1 MYLEKAKQIFFSFRE
16 KPPAPCTQEQ
26 VEQVEQFLHLKLP
39 QAFREYLLWMGRGVT
54 DMMDGSDFF
63 YLALFDLREGAETL
77 MAHTECQETLPQDA
91 IVFFMHGG
99 NRFMFIRAS
108 EGDDPPVYYSEG
120 GPNGFIKTGSTFS
133 TYLEKKIKE
142 WGLFLQEKKLWEEEA
157 RLQKNK
163 PL

>member
-39 QAFREYLLWMGRGVT
+39 VAFVEYLLWMGQWA
-54 DMMDGSDFF
+54 DMMRGSDFF
-63 YLALFDLREGAETL
+63 YWPLFDLREGAETL

-108 EGDDPPVYYSEG
+108 EGDDPPVYFYG
-120 GPNGFIKTGSTFS
+120 GKNPYFTKPFDHFSSYLETTIEWFIKM
-133 TYLEKKIKE
+133 
-142 WGLFLQEKKLWEEEA
+142 A
-157 RLQKNK
+157 RKNRE
-163 PL
+163 